1 MKTKAD
7 PDMAGS
13 NAPELAQNAPVVAS
27 RRSPRLRQR
36 VAWMYYV
43 EEMTQSAIADALGIG
58 RITVVRLL
66 SEARAMNEV
75 RISLSR
81 EVAALSRL
89 EIGLQKAYGD
99 SRGDRRAAVLG
110 ERRSAARSG
119 GGGGR
124 IRLGHAAAGH
134 EDRARLGHDAE
145 RNR

>member
-1 MKTKAD
+1 MNTKTVLMNAND
-7 PDMAGS
+7 GSAG
-13 NAPELAQNAPVVAS
+13 PEAGAAAG

-81 EVAALSRL
+81 EVAELSRL
-89 EIGLQKAYGD
+89 EIGLQKSYRN
-99 SRGDRRAAVLG
+99 SRGDRRPAVVAQ
-110 ERRSAARSG
+110 RRPTTRRRG
-119 GGGGR
+119 GGG
-124 IRLGHAAAGH
+124 
-134 EDRARLGHDAE
+134 
-145 RNR
+145 